1 MKTNF
6 CSILCVSGRLPTALF
21 FLAFGALFNA
31 AALQAQ
37 VQSQGVGTIEGRIYN
52 PASREY
58 VPNAEVTLT
67 GASQR
72 VYSDDSG
79 VFRFFDVPAGQAELT
94 VFYSGYNTIR
104 TSVNVVAVRTVEC
117 EISLTGGEAGTPDSK
132 DDATVIMER
141 FVVSAER
148 EGDAKAIME
157 QRSALNIAN
166 SIATDVYGDIP
177 DGNIGEFLKHMP
189 GMDLETNLHGDIVAV
204 RIGGLNPEYGAVT
217 MDGMNIA
224 SANANDADVRAFN
237 FEQFTIDSIESVEV
251 SKTISAN
258 VPASAPAGT
267 INLKPRRS
275 FNRKGRQVV
284 IQTSLTAGEGDW
296 NLRKTYGPDDNLHFR
311 VRPTVRL
318 AYSDVFFKNRLGVV
332 LTLNQSSIYSS
343 SGYSTLYYNYLAND
357 PDPLVASYF
366 TLYSESRI
374 TDRLNASLSMD
385 FKATRN
391 LIFSLSLV
399 TNRTTLNTTQRNVAF
414 TSPGD
419 GATGRAKLVPGD
431 DPMTSFTT
439 TGRGVNVAPALIHK
453 EGEGYAVQPKFE
465 WRLGRLLLDGR
476 FSLSQSK
483 SWYDPL
489 SQLGSVRQQGSRLAD
504 GISYTAERSSPMKGD
519 WKITQTGGP
528 DISEATGFAGGG
540 VGATSGNII
549 VDDGRR
555 ALTKMKTGDIQGK
568 INTRWPVPIEWNIG
582 VRVDQEEREYENTSD
597 ANVYAYTGP
606 GSGRGAL
613 AEYNSP
619 FEFNTKATGAKITSI
634 SGDNIF
640 MPDLIGI
647 GHLYLAHPEWFTN
660 DLTLGRFEN
669 AYINSNRGMKETVW
683 AGFLMGT
690 AQIRRLTVR
699 AGLRWE
705 GTWTEAHE
713 PDALTPQEVRDAG
726 HPISAGKATTIEGL
740 QYQFLS
746 KPFRKRT
753 ANYDHLFPSM
763 VLKYNIISNLDGQ
776 VGYARTIRRPAPNHI
791 AGVWVIHDDDTGH
804 SNPYITTGNIRLKP
818 EEADSLAAR
827 VAYYFKPAGFFAVT
841 LTQRDI
847 RNLHE
852 TTWLTAE
859 EFGNTDPLY
868 EDYDFWTTSNVG
880 SPIRIRGLEL
890 ECRQSLAFILKGLR
904 FRANYT
910 RAYCADR
917 VLLGI
922 SPHTINTGLSYARGR
937 LSINVNT
944 IWRDNTYTNNTSM
957 TRWYRHRQT
966 FDFDASIKLTR
977 YLTLS
982 VAGRNITS
990 EPRILMGTT
999 GTAPDPVITAARQYA
1014 VTLPVWSFSLKA
1026 VF

>member
-1 MKTNF
+1 MTTHF
-6 CSILCVSGRLPTALF
+6 CSLLRAPGRLPAVFLF
-21 FLAFGALFNA
+21 LFFGALLATAGPRAWGRNT
-31 AALQAQ
+31 
-37 VQSQGVGTIEGRIYN
+37 GTIEGRVYN
-52 PASREY
+52 PASKEY
-58 VPNAEVTLT
+58 VPNAEISLA
-67 GASQR
+67 GSAQR
-72 VYSDDSG
+72 IYSDDNG
-79 VFRFFDVPAGQAELT
+79 GFRFFDVPAGRAELT
-94 VFYSGYNTIR
+94 VFYSGYNTAR
-104 TSVNVVAVRTVEC
+104 ASVNVIAGQTVEC
-117 EISLTGGEAGTPDSK
+117 EISLINSEAGEPASK
-132 DDATVIMER
+132 DGETVVLER

-148 EGDAKAIME
+148 EGDARAIME
-157 QRSALNIAN
+157 QRRALNIAN
-166 SIATDVYGDIP
+166 SVSTDAYGDIP

-189 GMDLETNLHGDIVAV
+189 GVDLETNLHGDIVAA
-204 RIGGLNPEYGAVT
+204 RIGGMSPEYGAVT
-217 MDGMNIA
+217 IDGMSIA

-237 FEQFTIDSIESVEV
+237 FEQYTIDSVESIEV
-251 SKTISAN
+251 SKTISAD

-284 IQTSLTAGEGDW
+284 IQTSFTAGEGDW
-296 NLRKTYGPDDNLHFR
+296 DLRKTHGPDDDKHFK

-318 AYSDVFFKNRLGVV
+318 AYSDVFFNRRLGVV

-343 SGYSTLYYNYLAND
+343 SGYTTLYYNYLATD
-357 PDPLVASYF
+357 PDPLVASHF
-366 TLYSESRI
+366 TLYSEARI
-374 TDRLNASLSMD
+374 TDRLNASLAMD

-391 LIFSLSLV
+391 LTLSLSLI
-399 TNRTTLNTTQRNVAF
+399 TNRTTLNSTQRNVVF
-414 TSPGD
+414 ETPGS
-419 GATGRAKLVPGD
+419 GASGRAKLTHGP
-431 DPMTSFTT
+431 DPMTSFSTT
-439 TGRGVNVAPALIHK
+439 TGEIRVSPASVHK
-453 EGEGYAVQPKFE
+453 KGESYAVQPKFE
-465 WRLGRLLLDGR
+465 WRLGRLQLDGR

-483 SWYDPL
+483 SWYNPL
-489 SQLGSVRQQGSRLAD
+489 SELGSVRQQGGRTVS
-504 GISYTAERSSPMKGD
+504 GVSYAAERSSSMDGD
-519 WKITQTGGP
+519 WKVTQTGGP
-528 DISEATGFAGGG
+528 DISEATGYSGGG
-540 VGATSGNII
+540 IGASQGNII

-568 INTRWPVPIEWNIG
+568 LTTRWPVPIEWKAG
-582 VRVDQEEREYENTSD
+582 ARVDQEEREYRNTSD

-606 GSGRGAL
+606 GSGTGAL

-619 FEFNTKATGAKITSI
+619 FEFNTKATDAGITSI
-634 SGDNIF
+634 SGNNIF
-640 MPDLIGI
+640 MPNLIGI
-647 GHLYLAHPEWFTN
+647 GKLYLEHPGWFTQ
-660 DLTLGRFEN
+660 DLTNSRFEN
-669 AYINSNRGMKETVW
+669 AYVNSNRDMKETVW

-690 AQIRRLTVR
+690 AQIHRLTVR

-705 GTWTEAHE
+705 GTWTEARE
-713 PDALTPQEVRDAG
+713 PDALTAQEVRDAG
-726 HPISAGKATTIEGL
+726 YAISAGKATTIEGL

-746 KPFRKRT
+746 RPFRTRK

-763 VLKYNIISNLDGQ
+763 VLKYNIASNLDAQ

-791 AGVWVIHDDDTGH
+791 AGTWIVRDDDTGH
-804 SNPYITTGNIRLKP
+804 PNPYVTTGNINLKP

-827 VAYYFKPAGFFAVT
+827 IAYYFKPSGFLALT

-859 EFGNTDPLY
+859 EFGNTDPIY
-868 EDYDFWTTSNVG
+868 EDYDFRTTSNVG

-890 ECRQSLAFILKGLR
+890 ECRQSLGFLLKGLR

-910 RAYCADR
+910 RTYSADR
-917 VLLGI
+917 ILLGI
-922 SPHTINTGLSYARGR
+922 SPNTINAGLSYSRGR
-937 LSINVNT
+937 LSLNINT
-944 IWRDNTYTNNTSM
+944 TWRDDTYTNNTDG

-966 FDFDASIKLTR
+966 VDFDASLKLTR

-999 GTAPDPVITAARQYA
+999 GTAPSPVITAARQYA